1 MSEYDAIV
9 VGGGPAGVSLAYTL
23 SKLGKSVILLDKKKQ
38 DQIGN
43 KTCGDAL
50 DGKSPTILNEAFG
63 LEMPHGDEVSDVL
76 NTMAIVTPSTTLDLV
91 APGYTINRLEYGQR
105 LLQECI
111 DLGVKVVS
119 QAPVREVIIEDGF
132 VKGVRYVGKN
142 GKKEVRAK
150 IVADTFIAEDHDV
163 SSRSFW
169 F

>member
-63 LEMPHGDEVSDVL
+63 LEMPKGDEVSDVL
-76 NTMAIVTPSTTLDLV
+76 TNMAIVTPSTKLYLD

-111 DLGVKVVS
+111 DLGVKVVA

-132 VKGVRYVGKN
+132 VKAGFP
-142 GKKEVRAK
+142 
-150 IVADTFIAEDHDV
+150 DFCIAILNFANC
-163 SSRSFW
+163 RTG
-169 F
+169 